1 MPELVALDL
10 PGGIGFVDAL
20 RAIWDTGDA
29 AAPLDPRL
37 PPIARQMLLDALR
50 PTRIVGSDG
59 EQRALPDGVGVEDG
73 DALVVATSGTS
84 GQPKG
89 VVLTHDA
96 IAASAVATSARL
108 GVDPARHVWLACL
121 PLAHIGGLAVVTRSI
136 VTGTPVVVLPGFD
149 AEAVEEAGRS
159 GRVSHVSLVATALQR
174 LDPSVFTCVLLG
186 GSRIPV
192 DLPAQRHRHL
202 RHDRDGLGRR
212 LRRLA
217 AGRRGAVVP
226 PCAGRSTEARIAEGE
241 ILIRAPMLLRC
252 YRDEDDDGRVVGP
265 DGSPDWFATGD
276 AGHLD
281 ADGKLVV
288 SGRID
293 DVITTG
299 AEKVWPDLVERILMA
314 HPGVAEVAV
323 WKRPDPEWGE
333 RVVAWVV
340 PTDEGP
346 ALDELRHMVA
356 EGIAPWAAPKELV
369 LVDDLPRT
377 AAGKVRRRE
386 LESFEG
392 PSRPSA
398 RFGVASASA
407 GAQAGELVRVRHH
420 ADADDGAV
428 HDVEHERRHDT
439 AAIHEVRWPAAR

>member
-1 MPELVALDL
+1 VPELVALDL
-10 PGGIGFVDAL
+10 PGGVGFVDAL

-37 PPIARQMLLDALR
+37 PPAARRVMLDALR

-59 EQRALPDGVGVEDG
+59 DQHAIADGIPVEEG

-108 GVDPARHVWLACL
+108 GIDPARHTWLACL

-149 AEAVEEAGRS
+149 AEVVEEAGRA
-159 GRVSHVSLVATALQR
+159 GKVSHVSLVATALRR

-186 GSRIPV
+186 GSKAPEV
-192 DLPAQRHRHL
+192 LPANVVSTYGMTETGSGVIYEGWPL
-202 RHDRDGLGRR
+202 DGVEV
-212 LRRLA
+212 A
-217 AGRRGAVVP
+217 F
-226 PCAGRSTEARIAEGE
+226 RSAEGE
-241 ILIRAPMLLRC
+241 ILLRAPMLFRH
-252 YRDEDDDGRVVGP
+252 YREGDDARVVGP
-265 DGSPDWFATGD
+265 DGAADWFATGD
-276 AGHLD
+276 AGRLD

-288 SGRID
+288 SGRIE

-299 AEKVWPDLVERILMA
+299 AEKVWPDLVERTLMA

-323 WKRPDPEWGE
+323 WKRSDPEWGE

-340 PTDEGP
+340 PTDDVP
-346 ALDELRHMVA
+346 SLDELRQIVA
-356 EGIAPWAAPKELV
+356 DGIAPWAAPKELV

-386 LESFEG
+386 LDSFG
-392 PSRPSA
+392 S
-398 RFGVASASA
+398 
-407 GAQAGELVRVRHH
+407 
-420 ADADDGAV
+420 
-428 HDVEHERRHDT
+428 
-439 AAIHEVRWPAAR
+439 